1 MPPKLTQPLRPAAR
15 YRPGKAPVPVA
26 DDSDYSDQEEQEA
39 QGTAADDGDDDD
51 DDDQQVTE
59 FRTTTTA
66 GKPKGTA
73 ALNVA
78 LKQVEVDQ
86 TGKVKV
92 GGRDEI
98 LILAFAET
106 DSEEEQE
113 DKAPAKPESSEY
125 ETDSEEE
132 SDEEEEPLKPIYKPV
147 FVSKADRQD
156 SPPRRNRDTI
166 AERQKELDPEALEA
180 KREEEDRKRREEA
193 KALVADSIVR
203 EIASK
208 EAQEVHPDVDDTD
221 GLDPEGEFEAWKLRE
236 LTRLKRD
243 REARY
248 ALEKI
253 REEVEAR
260 RALPEELRIKEDTE
274 RAEKSRKEKQRGQQ
288 AFLQKY
294 HHKGVFHQD
303 MEILKKHDYTAPTES
318 TITDVSSLPAVMQ
331 KRNFGKAHQTKY
343 THLAA
348 EDTSRQSG
356 GWGRPGGTG
365 GSGSG
370 SGAGAGAG
378 CFVCGGPHVRLV
390 RFPST
395 SLSCS
400 PRPILIF
407 SGLGDDLGTQLKRD
421 CPQLA
426 EGGGGGDLS
435 SSSRGG
441 AGGPTVSGAN
451 AGARVGDSGW
461 GARRPPPSAREDDRS
476 AAAAGAPPPGG
487 GGRRGGIGFDR
498 GGRDRDRDGGVDDR
512 HRHRRPY
519 DDDDDSRD
527 WRDRGGRR
535 DSRDRDRS
543 RSRSPPR
550 HRRRYDDDGG
560 GIDERR
566 REPPPRA
573 AYDRRRSRSRS
584 PPPLPASDARRR
596 GYDRDR
602 DEPGRGG
609 GGRGGDGDRD
619 RRRRDDR
626 PAERERDDKR
636 RRLD

>member
-39 QGTAADDGDDDD
+39 QGTAAQEGGDDDD

-92 GGRDEI
+92 GGRDEVGRTEMESSEGEY
-98 LILAFAET
+98 ET

-113 DKAPAKPESSEY
+113 DKAPAKPVFRPKAAAPAQQESSEY

-147 FVSKADRQD
+147 FVSK
-156 SPPRRNRDTI
+156 RNRDTI

-303 MEILKKHDYTAPTES
+303 MDILKKHDYTAPTES

-370 SGAGAGAG
+370 SGAGAG
-378 CFVCGGPHVRLV
+378 CFVCGGPHREEEETLRPPREEEQEDPPSREPTPALELATLVGGHVVRRLQPGRTTDQQQQQERRPPVVAVDEAGSASTAGDVTAIATEGLMTATATVGRMTTTTTLEIGAIEEDDAIRETGTETGVGVGVGVRLV
-390 RFPST
+390 IGEDTRTTGST
-395 SLSCS
+395 M
-400 PRPILIF
+400 
-407 SGLGDDLGTQLKRD
+407 T
-421 CPQLA
+421 
-426 EGGGGGDLS
+426 GGENRRLELLTTAV
-435 SSSRGG
+435 RTTAGG
-441 AGGPTVSGAN
+441 AGQGVLLLMQDGEATTAIAMSP
-451 AGARVGDSGW
+451 D
-461 GARRPPPSAREDDRS
+461 EE
-476 AAAAGAPPPGG
+476 AAGVAT
-487 GGRRGGIGFDR
+487 
-498 GGRDRDRDGGVDDR
+498 
-512 HRHRRPY
+512 
-519 DDDDDSRD
+519 
-527 WRDRGGRR
+527 
-535 DSRDRDRS
+535 
-543 RSRSPPR
+543 
-550 HRRRYDDDGG
+550 
-560 GIDERR
+560 
-566 REPPPRA
+566 
-573 AYDRRRSRSRS
+573 
-584 PPPLPASDARRR
+584 AR
-596 GYDRDR
+596 
-602 DEPGRGG
+602 
-609 GGRGGDGDRD
+609 
-619 RRRRDDR
+619 
-626 PAERERDDKR
+626 
-636 RRLD
+636 LILV

>member
-1 MPPKLTQPLRPAAR
+1 MPPKLTQPLRPVAR

-26 DDSDYSDQEEQEA
+26 DDSDYSDQEAQQQDDEAAQEEQDNDED
-39 QGTAADDGDDDD
+39 ADE
-51 DDDQQVTE
+51 QVTE
-59 FRTTTTA
+59 FRA
-66 GKPKGTA
+66 GAAPARAAKGGA
-73 ALNVA
+73 AGAINVA

-86 TGKVKV
+86 AGKVKV
-92 GGRDEI
+92 GGRDEVGRTEMESSEGEY
-98 LILAFAET
+98 ET
-106 DSEEEQE
+106 DSEEEAE
-113 DKAPAKPESSEY
+113 APSKPVFRPKAAQTKEESSEY

-132 SDEEEEPLKPIYKPV
+132 SEEEEPLKPIYKPV
-147 FVSKADRQD
+147 FVSK
-156 SPPRRNRDTI
+156 RNRDTI
-166 AERQKELDPEALEA
+166 TERQKELDPEALEA

-248 ALEKI
+248 ALEKV

-260 RALPEELRIKEDTE
+260 RAMPEELRIKEDTE

-303 MEILKKHDYTAPTES
+303 MDILKKHDYTAPTES

-356 GWGRPGGTG
+356 GWGRPGGG
-365 GSGSG
+365 GAGGGAGAGG
-370 SGAGAGAG
+370 SGAG
-378 CFVCGGPHVRLV
+378 CFICGGPH
-390 RFPST
+390 
-395 SLSCS
+395 
-400 PRPILIF
+400 
-407 SGLGDDLGTQLKRD
+407 LKRD

-426 EGGGGGDLS
+426 ADGGDS
-435 SSSRGG
+435 SNG
-441 AGGPTVSGAN
+441 GGPTVSGAN
-451 AGARVGDSGW
+451 AAAAGRGGDSGW
-461 GARRPPPSAREDDRS
+461 GARRPPDSRDRER
-476 AAAAGAPPPGG
+476 APPPP
-487 GGRRGGIGFDR
+487 GRRGGIGFERDR
-498 GGRDRDRDGGVDDR
+498 GQRREYGSNDPDG
-512 HRHRRPY
+512 
-519 DDDDDSRD
+519 DSRD
-527 WRDRGGRR
+527 WRSRGGG
-535 DSRDRDRS
+535 RDRS

-550 HRRRYDDDGG
+550 RRYEAHDDRRRRD
-560 GIDERR
+560 
-566 REPPPRA
+566 PPPSSSYRSDRDRDRDD
-573 AYDRRRSRSRS
+573 YSRERRRSRSRS
-584 PPPLPASDARRR
+584 PGSRRR
-596 GYDRDR
+596 GDYDYDRDYDRDR
-602 DEPGRGG
+602 EDDKRRTRDAEQDPE
-609 GGRGGDGDRD
+609 D

-626 PAERERDDKR
+626 PERERERDDKR